1 MGTMLWEIVVSAD
14 WRLMAITLVVGAFV
28 VATVLIWNRSRRIWK
43 RIRIIET
50 RLGKMQ
56 NEITTILQLQ
66 VALITKRNA
75 NSRVEIDP
83 RSTAVEK
90 GGGEVSGQPMAPPPP
105 PSQPRS
111 VKAGKSG
118 EPEPAMTQDPRGVR
132 RRAP

>member
-83 RSTAVEK
+83 RSTAAQK
-90 GGGEVSGQPMAPPPP
+90 SGGDCSWEAHVPPPAP
-105 PSQPRS
+105 GQARN
-111 VKAGKSG
+111 GK
-118 EPEPAMTQDPRGVR
+118 Q
-132 RRAP
+132 

>member
-1 MGTMLWEIVVSAD
+1 
-14 WRLMAITLVVGAFV
+14 MAITLVVGAFV
-28 VATVLIWNRSRRIWK
+28 VATVMIWNRSRRIWK

-83 RSTAVEK
+83 RSTAVETS
-90 GGGEVSGQPMAPPPP
+90 GGDGSGATKASHPAAPPA
-105 PSQPRS
+105 SG
-111 VKAGKSG
+111 KAGPKG
-118 EPEPAMTQDPRGVR
+118 DG
-132 RRAP
+132 

>member
-66 VALITKRNA
+66 VAMIMKLNA

-83 RSTAVEK
+83 RSTAVETS
-90 GGGEVSGQPMAPPPP
+90 GGEVAGGTMSPATT
-105 PSQPRS
+105 PSLPEIG
-111 VKAGKSG
+111 KAASNG
-118 EPEPAMTQDPRGVR
+118 R
-132 RRAP
+132 

>member
-1 MGTMLWEIVVSAD
+1 MLWEIVVSAD
-14 WRLMAITLVVGAFV
+14 WRLMAITLVLGAFV

-66 VALITKRNA
+66 VAMITKLNA

-83 RSTAVEK
+83 RSTAVET
-90 GGGEVSGQPMAPPPP
+90 GGGDVAGQTMSPATAPA
-105 PSQPRS
+105 QPES
-111 VKAGKSG
+111 VKADKSG
-118 EPEPAMTQDPRGVR
+118 EA
-132 RRAP
+132 

>member
-43 RIRIIET
+43 RIRVVET

-75 NSRVEIDP
+75 NSTVEIDP
-83 RSTAVEK
+83 RSTAFAT
-90 GGGEVSGQPMAPPPP
+90 GASDIAGATRCPPPP
-105 PSQPRS
+105 APTQSQ
-111 VKAGKSG
+111 
-118 EPEPAMTQDPRGVR
+118 
-132 RRAP
+132 